1 MTDTS
6 TQNTAATP
14 TDEYGAEIHPKHS
27 FSPIEKTVESFGK
40 TFKLQVPE
48 TEIQLD
54 DSPTG
59 PNAPVRIYRTRGPWA
74 EPTKGLEGLR
84 SEWIEARGDVEP
96 YEWRGQRGMEGFHP
110 PHPARQGRQARYP
123 DALRPPGHHHP
134 GDGVRGAARALRRR
148 EGPRAGC
155 LRQGHHPEQR

>member
-84 SEWIEARGDVEP
+84 RVGRVEP
-96 YEWRGQRGMEGFHP
+96 FHSSLASP
-110 PHPARQGRQARYP
+110 RLTARLPSSSR
-123 DALRPPGHHHP
+123 
-134 GDGVRGAARALRRR
+134 LRRR
-148 EGPRAGC
+148 PS
-155 LRQGHHPEQR
+155 

>member
-96 YEWRGQRGMEGFHP
+96 YEGRRRNLLETATVQSSAAR
-110 PHPARQGRQARYP
+110 PARNGRVPPAPPCAPRTAS
-123 DALRPPGHHHP
+123 ALPRCTTP
-134 GDGVRGAARALRRR
+134 ARASSPRRWSTWR
-148 EGPRAGC
+148 CASTAT
-155 LRQGHHPEQR
+155 